1 MSFSLLS
8 KISALPERAVPTGPV
23 CDDEKK
29 VVFAEANLNFY
40 KKRGVMVEY
49 AAPLFGA
56 NPDFAGVFVD
66 KIRLEG
72 EAYVPGAESK
82 YPLGPR
88 SVFFSAKI
96 YKLILADAPART
108 DIARKVNEWL
118 GYVPLPVD
126 VITAGELTEKGA
138 RKLAFTLHFSASAQK
153 SLAEFLDGKSEGEI
167 SSPASSSMTLV
178 HPAVPATFIET
189 TPFSPARATGPLS
202 QLSNTRR

>member
-8 KISALPERAVPTGPV
+8 KISALPERVVPTGPV
-23 CDDEKK
+23 SDDEKK

-66 KIRLEG
+66 KIRFEG
-72 EAYVPGAESK
+72 EAYVPGADAK

-88 SVFFSAKI
+88 SVFFSAKV
-96 YKLILADAPART
+96 YKLVLADAQART
-108 DIARKVNEWL
+108 DIARKINEWL
-118 GYVPLPVD
+118 GYIPLPVD
-126 VITAGELTEKGA
+126 VISAGELTEKGA

-153 SLAEFLDGKSEGEI
+153 SLAEFLDGKPDAEFSAGA
-167 SSPASSSMTLV
+167 PASMTLV
-178 HPAVPATFIET
+178 HPALPASFVEP
-189 TPFSPARATGPLS
+189 TPFSPARASGPLS
-202 QLSNTRR
+202 QLANTRR